1 MTNITD
7 PIGGRKF
14 ALCLLTELI
23 TALLVY
29 FGKLDHG
36 AYTTIT
42 LAIIGG
48 YITGNVIQKVQLTKN
63 DNGTLSVTSN

>member
-1 MTNITD
+1 MSNITD

-14 ALCLLTELI
+14 ALCLITEII
-23 TALLVY
+23 TAALVY
-29 FGKLDHG
+29 LGKLDHG

-42 LAIIGG
+42 LAVIGG

-63 DNGTLSVTSN
+63 ENGAISVTSN